1 MIAVQENQNNARERV
16 LQTAET
22 LFHKR
27 GFHAVTM
34 RDLAEALD
42 IRQASL
48 YYHVP
53 QGKEQLFVEVTERG
67 LARHHEGLL
76 TAIRQA
82 GPCLQAQ
89 LEAIADWFVAQ
100 PPLKLF
106 SMVEADMPALT
117 SENGRYLMQ
126 IAEEALFQPLITAF
140 AAAQKRGEIRAVSP
154 ERLAGLFLT
163 MIEGVLYSAQ
173 AHKNSLTPQQ
183 LAHEMIDILLN
194 GLYPVEPRGERNLP

>member
-1 MIAVQENQNNARERV
+1 MIAIQEHISEARERV

-27 GFHAVTM
+27 GYQAVTM

-42 IRQASL
+42 MRQASL

-67 LARHHEGLL
+67 LARHNQGLEG
-76 TAIRQA
+76 AIRQA
-82 GPCLQAQ
+82 GPQVQAQ
-89 LEAIADWFVAQ
+89 LEAAADWFVAQ

-106 SMVEADMPALT
+106 SMVEADMPSLT
-117 SENGRYLMQ
+117 AQNAQHLMQ
-126 IAEEALFQPLITAF
+126 LAEESLFDPLIAVF
-140 AAAQKRGEIRAVSP
+140 AAAQARGEIRAVKP

-163 MIEGVLYSAQ
+163 MIEGILYTGRAYK
-173 AHKNSLTPQQ
+173 HGPTPQQ
-183 LAHEMIDILLN
+183 LAYEMIDILLN
-194 GLYPVEPRGERNLP
+194 GLKPC